1 MHPPVLIL
9 LVGVLLMLGCTRGP
23 TAVLDPASRDPD
35 QDHWAIASYYT
46 REAAA
51 SRQQAEEMTN
61 QAMVYERLFGRES
74 DWVSGAKLL
83 VQFYEEAAREQD
95 RLADLHLELAR
106 GRSSNQPIQSRG
118 H

>member
-9 LVGVLLMLGCTRGP
+9 LFGALLMLGCTRGP
-23 TAVLDPASRDPD
+23 TAVLDPVSRDPG

-51 SRQQAEEMTN
+51 SREQVEELTDR
-61 QAMVYERLFGRES
+61 AVVYERLFGRES
-74 DWVSGAKLL
+74 DWVTGTKLL

-95 RLADLHLELAR
+95 RLADLHLELAS
-106 GRSSNQPIQSRG
+106 GRSSNPPTRSRG